1 MKKTLII
8 SYTPRT
14 DSNTK
19 KLLDCFIDKNK
30 GKTEITFLDITKDVP
45 DLLLEDNLNLLFKQ
59 DYAKLPLTD
68 DELNRIKKNEEIIN
82 QFLATDY
89 IVLAYPMY
97 NFSLPA
103 TVKSWVDAIIRNT
116 KTFRFDD
123 EGNYIPLCMDKEAL
137 VLMTTGGDYTKE
149 PFKSINFAT
158 PEITQQLGFIGVA
171 TYHITAY
178 GLDENRGQLDAI
190 LNNSKKEIDAFGGS
204 WY

>member
-103 TVKSWVDAIIRNT
+103 TVKAWVDAIIRNT

-123 EGNYIPLCMDKEAL
+123 EGN
-137 VLMTTGGDYTKE
+137 
-149 PFKSINFAT
+149 PFKSMNFAT

-171 TYHITAY
+171 THHINAY
-178 GLDENRGQLDAI
+178 GLDENRGQLDTI
-190 LNNSKKEIDAFGGS
+190 LNKSKKEIDAFGRN